1 MKRLLKI
8 IKECHKT
15 RKEEHFS
22 FFRSYHYTFVSKKI
36 KCTGICLVSRKSVIR
51 LKKKSKITVKGSL
64 RICNSFADVIV
75 GSTLILHEGA
85 SITCSGDMRLCGACL
100 QLWPKAVFETG
111 TIKVNALTK
120 INIEKKAT
128 FGENIV
134 IARCSYITDTN
145 SHDIIID
152 GESISRQKDITFGN
166 NVWIG
171 SNCNLLR
178 GVSLGDNVVIAANT
192 TLSDKV
198 ESNTLVRCDNKL
210 IKKNIDKF
218 EYYIK

>member
-51 LKKKSKITVKGSL
+51 LKKKSKIAIKGNL
-64 RICNSFADVIV
+64 RICNSFADVVV
-75 GSTLILHEGA
+75 GSTLLMHENA
-85 SITCSGDMRLCGACL
+85 RINAIGDIRLCGACL
-100 QLWPKAVFETG
+100 QLWPNATLETG
-111 TIKVNALTK
+111 SIKVNALSK
-120 INIEKKAT
+120 INIEKKAV
-128 FGENIV
+128 FGDNIV
-134 IARCSYITDTN
+134 IARCTYITDTN
-145 SHDIIID
+145 SHDIVID
-152 GESISRQKDITFGN
+152 GENIERQKDISFGN

-210 IKKNIDKF
+210 IKKKIDKF
-218 EYYIK
+218 EYYIR